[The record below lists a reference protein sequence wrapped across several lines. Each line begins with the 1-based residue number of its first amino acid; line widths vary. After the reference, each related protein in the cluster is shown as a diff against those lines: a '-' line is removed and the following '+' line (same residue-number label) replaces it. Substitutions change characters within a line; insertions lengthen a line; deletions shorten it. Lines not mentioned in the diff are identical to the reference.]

1 MLPESKTQN
10 FVKVKDDINLGNVKI
25 LREAHSDACEEWNV
39 RFCLVILEHE
49 GGVRSH

>member
-25 LREAHSDACEEWNV
+25 LRLTAMPVKNGMYAFACD
-39 RFCLVILEHE
+39 
-49 GGVRSH
+49 S